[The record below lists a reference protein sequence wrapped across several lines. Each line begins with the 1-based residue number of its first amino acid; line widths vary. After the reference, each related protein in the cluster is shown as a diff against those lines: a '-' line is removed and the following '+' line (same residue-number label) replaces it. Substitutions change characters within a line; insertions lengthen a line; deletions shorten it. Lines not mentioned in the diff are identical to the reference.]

1 MRFWTPLAA
10 AAAVATAAVVVAA
23 GPSTP
28 ATAGN
33 GTTNYTHSTTLKTS
47 HCTIHANYPKPGVP
61 DWGWTKTRRSPRGA
75 LYHVGVRYTYKG
87 YALVLDYA
95 RHGEPSWGFIPKS
108 CLLDWHA
115 YDAAGHPLPDLRAI
129 GGNGQTKDVLMSAR
143 HTGKVKRT
151 ELHGG
156 AHLAGSLRNAAK
168 PFVIGN
174 ARAGAPFWTPPP
186 HCGPRSRQAWILGY
200 APRSGRWGYVQARTL
215 PACH

>member
-1 MRFWTPLAA
+1 PTP
-10 AAAVATAAVVVAA
+10 
-23 GPSTP
+23 PPTP
-28 ATAGN
+28 PG
-33 GTTNYTHSTTLKTS
+33 GGWRGGGCTT
-47 HCTIHANYPKPGVP
+47 P
-61 DWGWTKTRRSPRGA
+61 RRSPRGA

-143 HTGKVKRT
+143 HTGKVKRN
-151 ELHGG
+151 ELHVG
-156 AHLAGSLRNAAK
+156 AHLVGSRRTAAK
-168 PFVIGN
+168 SSVIGN
-174 ARAGAPFWTPPP
+174 VRGGDPFWITPP
-186 HCGPRSRQAWILGY
+186 HCGHRSLQAWILGY